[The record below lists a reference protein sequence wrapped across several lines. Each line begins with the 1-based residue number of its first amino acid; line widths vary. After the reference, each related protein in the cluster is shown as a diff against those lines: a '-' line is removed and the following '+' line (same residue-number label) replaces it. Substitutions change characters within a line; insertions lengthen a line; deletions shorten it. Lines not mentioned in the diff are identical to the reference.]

1 MSRRPALHS
10 IAAFSLLELVAG
22 TAVLLIIVVLLLGAT
37 NHAAGILRRSTGK
50 IEQFGEAR
58 RGFENMTRRLAAA
71 TLNTYW
77 DYSYTVQNGT
87 RVPSA
92 YVRQSELRFRSG
104 PMDRLLPATNVV
116 RPTHGVFFQAP
127 TGAVEDADRLDVLG
141 HTLNTWGY
149 FLEVA
154 DDRDFLPSVLR
165 GLQAPRRRSRLL
177 ELQQATER
185 LSIYRGGTPPMN
197 WWYAESIALG
207 KNRPVHVL
215 AENIVALVVL
225 PRLSR
230 PDEIARGNKPTLCP
244 AYDYDSTRTSN
255 HTPPLNPADGEIN
268 PKNQL
273 PPVVQVV
280 MVAMDE
286 ISAARLA
293 AAHPDDAN
301 PGIQTSDLL
310 KDSSRLEDDPGS
322 TAPGDGDLHTLEQR
336 LLEQKAT
343 YRLFS
348 TSVALRGAKW
358 SKAQTN

>member
-1 MSRRPALHS
+1 MRRRPTPSS

-77 DYSYTVQNGT
+77 DYSYTVQSGS

-104 PMDRLLPATNVV
+104 PIARLLPATNAV
-116 RPTHGVFFQAP
+116 RPTHGIFFQAS
-127 TGAVEDADRLDVLG
+127 TGSVEDADQLDVLG

-154 DDRDFLPSVLR
+154 DDREFLPSVLR
-165 GLQAPRRRSRLL
+165 GLQSPRRRSRLL
-177 ELQQATER
+177 ELQQPTER
-185 LSIYRGGTPPMN
+185 LAIYRSGTPPAN
-197 WWYAESIALG
+197 WWYAEPIEAG
-207 KNRPVHVL
+207 ENRPAHVL

-230 PDEIARGNKPTLCP
+230 PDEIARGNKPALCP

-255 HTPPLNPADGEIN
+255 HNPPLSPPDSEIN

-280 MVAMDE
+280 MVAIDE

-293 AAHPDDAN
+293 ADHPGDGD
-301 PGIQTSDLL
+301 PVIETTDLF
-310 KDSSRLEDDPGS
+310 KDSTLLENDPRS
-322 TAPGDGDLHTLEQR
+322 EKPGDGDLHTLEQR
-336 LLEQKAT
+336 LLERKAT
-343 YRLFS
+343 YRIFS
-348 TSVALRGAKW
+348 TNVAIRGAKW